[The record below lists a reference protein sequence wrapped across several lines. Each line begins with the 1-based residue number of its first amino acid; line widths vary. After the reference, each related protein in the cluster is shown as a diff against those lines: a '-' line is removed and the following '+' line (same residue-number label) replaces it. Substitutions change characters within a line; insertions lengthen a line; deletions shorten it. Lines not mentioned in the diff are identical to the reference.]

1 MRLARRIV
9 TECIGTALLL
19 AATVSSGVMAQD
31 LADDDAVALLA
42 NTLATAAAL
51 AALILTFGPISG
63 AHLNSRRNPG
73 ANGAKGAVARGAGE
87 SSVP

>member
-1 MRLARRIV
+1 MRLAPRIV
-9 TECIGTALLL
+9 AEGIGTALLL
-19 AATVSSGVMAQD
+19 AAVVSSGVMAQD

-63 AHLNSRRNPG
+63 AHLNSRRSPG
-73 ANGAKGAVARGAGE
+73 ADGAKGAAACGAGE
-87 SSVP
+87 SPLL